1 MRERGSSHSKST
13 TETAKNCTQGEGKMV
28 KTNHTKAKK
37 SQQEKA
43 KKPEPSSSKPKS
55 SPEKKHSQAE
65 KDTMWSDAG
74 FNESELT
81 LSQLKNMITTL
92 ATEIFNKQK
101 EAIKAE
107 VDEEV
112 EARLYDQSEEF
123 EQLVDQLKDDLKT
136 LKEEN
141 QSLKEENT
149 KLKRRTDRLQFEI
162 SNKDIKIRELKMS
175 TDAIEQQFYES
186 DLQIVGIPEIPT
198 EQSNSDSV
206 ESEIQSVV
214 KLVQEKMNINLK
226 PNDIENIH
234 RMGKRKPD
242 KTRDLVIRFKKI
254 SVRNKIYENR
264 KKTAPHSDPKK
275 NIYVNDKLTEYRR
288 DILYAARQFVKRKK
302 ILAAWSQQGNIL
314 IRKTDKDH
322 VIQVT
327 CHEQLT
333 EMFREPTH
341 CATETEETEETES
354 DYETD

>member
-1 MRERGSSHSKST
+1 
-13 TETAKNCTQGEGKMV
+13 MV
-28 KTNHTKAKK
+28 KTNHTRTKK

-43 KKPEPSSSKPKS
+43 RKPEPSSSKAKS
-55 SPEKKHSQAE
+55 SPENQQPQAD
-65 KDTMWSDAG
+65 KDTMWSNAG

-92 ATEIFNKQK
+92 ATEVFNKQK

-162 SNKDIKIRELKMS
+162 SNKDSKIRELKMS
-175 TDAIEQQFYES
+175 TDAIEQLYAR

-198 EQSNSDSV
+198 EQSIGDN
-206 ESEIQSVV
+206 IQSEMKFVV
-214 KLVQEKMNINLK
+214 KLVREKMNINLK
-226 PNDIENIH
+226 PTDIENIH
-234 RMGKRKPD
+234 RMGKRKSD
-242 KTRDLVIRFKKI
+242 KTRDLVIRFKKTTT
-254 SVRNKIYENR
+254 RNLIYNNR
-264 KKTAPHSDPKK
+264 KKTAAHSDPKK

-288 DILYAARQFVKRKK
+288 DLLYAARQLVKHKK
-302 ILAAWSQQGNIL
+302 ILAAWSQQGNVL
-314 IRKTDKDH
+314 IRKTDQDD
-322 VIQVT
+322 VIQVA

-333 EMFREPTH
+333 EMFRDQI
-341 CATETEETEETES
+341 ETEESLEETET